1 MEKFIA
7 LCICLPLLVV
17 FIPQYGLQT
26 KNNEMISRAEVIVDA
41 AKEEAKQEGYF
52 TTDIINQMESSFE
65 DMGVESGELV
75 INVTTTPKYRVN
87 SFDDREMIEYE
98 IGIPIE
104 KKIAANDFFGI
115 TDADNKTVYYFEGSF
130 ASERIN

>member
-26 KNNEMISRAEVIVDA
+26 KNNVTISRSEVIIDS
-41 AKEEAKQEGYF
+41 AKEQAKQEGYF
-52 TTDIINQMESSFE
+52 TTDMIDQMEIAFE
-65 DMGVESGELV
+65 DMGVDTSKLV

-87 SFDDREMIEYE
+87 SYDEREMIDYE

-104 KKIAANDFFGI
+104 KKIAANGYFNISDE
-115 TDADNKTVYYFEGSF
+115 DNKAIYYFKGSF
-130 ASERIN
+130 ASERVD